1 MAPLVLTGNCIKRTN
16 KRLGLR
22 AWVSLGFQSTA
33 ILTFTP
39 AQAQAPLANLVYAS
53 VYKRFV
59 ERIEVG
65 YVVVIEIHQALF
77 IVPGLRLPIVRTGI
91 GREDPLRV

>member
-1 MAPLVLTGNCIKRTN
+1 MAPLVLTGNRIKRTN

-22 AWVSLGFQSTA
+22 AWVSLGFQPTA

-39 AQAQAPLANLVYAS
+39 TQAQASLTDFVDAGFDEG
-53 VYKRFV
+53 FV

-77 IVPGLRLPIVRTGI
+77 IVPGLRLPIVRARI
-91 GREDPLRV
+91 GRENPLRV